1 MFSISEKRD
10 GRKEMIGK
18 VASVNVRAGIILAIT
33 DFEWTLIRS
42 ILVLGK
48 TPTVELRDKL
58 LDKSTKFDKIETI
71 WNEEIK
77 AQPLKKLFD
86 EWASQNGL
94 KPVEWNDIKAAR
106 EVRNIL
112 VHSGESSVD
121 DETAH
126 AIIRLLEKACDILC
140 AFAKSKGKE
149 LYDNLKPRPRKRGQG
164 EYKSKTRDRWQKAHQ
179 KCAGFSQKY

>member
-10 GRKEMIGK
+10 GRKEMIDK
-18 VASVNVRAGIILAIT
+18 VASVNVRAGIILAVA

-58 LDKSTKFDKIETI
+58 VGDKAGFKKYEEI

-77 AQPLKKLFD
+77 NQPLKKLFD

-94 KPVEWNDIKAAR
+94 KPVEWNDICTAR
-106 EVRNIL
+106 EVRHLL
-112 VHSGESSVD
+112 VHNGESCVD
-121 DETAH
+121 DEIAR
-126 AIIRLLEKACDILC
+126 AIIRLLENACDIFC
-140 AFAKSKGKE
+140 AFAKTKGKE
-149 LYDNLKPRPRKRGQG
+149 LYGRLAQRPRKRGEG
-164 EYKSKTRDRWQKAHQ
+164 EYNSKTRKRWSEVHK
-179 KCAGFSQKY
+179 KCADFSKKY